1 MMTYLFN
8 FLLVPLYYFVLRLS
22 LPRRDADNAF
32 WWIVTAHAILFRA
45 VANPY
50 NYVDTV
56 YYTKAYLDISG
67 WSLWH
72 TVVEKNQYT
81 IWGRGYLLYNWLL
94 CRLSADPKVL
104 FVVSSVVAVGGVMLY
119 YRKTT
124 CTVLAP
130 VLFYL
135 SYHMMYM
142 HGFGVIRQ
150 HLAIPFLLFAL
161 LYIDNTKKSLC
172 FAFVASF
179 LHTACIVF
187 FPFYFVRWLFKRL
200 SYKEIA
206 VLSLAFFL
214 TGRFF
219 ISMILQFFPRFGA
232 YLHTKAENN
241 TVPVLLIAFIILLL
255 YEADV
260 FGKVRKGRD
269 HNLLMFLL
277 YGFALSVFCIRLPGA
292 GRLSLPVIYVVPT
305 VMSML
310 YHYGGKKK
318 DEYKL
323 CVVGLAILVVI
334 GLVLA
339 IEKGRSPLLHYSLFW
354 E

>member
-1 MMTYLFN
+1 MTYLIN
-8 FLLVPLYYFVLRLS
+8 FLLVPLYYFVLWLT
-22 LPRRDADNAF
+22 LPRRDVIKAF
-32 WWIVTAHAILFRA
+32 LWIVAIHAILFRA
-45 VANPY
+45 LANPY

-56 YYTKAYLDISG
+56 NYTNAYLDISG
-67 WSLWH
+67 WNLSH
-72 TVVEKNQYT
+72 TVVDENQYT
-81 IWGRGYLLYNWLL
+81 IWGRGYLFYNWLL
-94 CRLSADPKVL
+94 SRLSADPKIL

-119 YRKTT
+119 YKRTVY
-124 CTVLAP
+124 TVLAP
-130 VLFYL
+130 ILFYL
-135 SYHMMYM
+135 SYHMMYL

-161 LYIDNTKKSLC
+161 YYIEDIKKSLC
-172 FAFVASF
+172 YAIVASF

-187 FPFYFVRWLFKRL
+187 FPFYLLRWLFKRFSYEEITFFSL
-200 SYKEIA
+200 S
-206 VLSLAFFL
+206 FFL

-219 ISMILQFFPRFGA
+219 ISMILQFFPRFEA

-241 TVPVLLIAFIILLL
+241 IVPVLLIAFMILLL

-269 HNLLMFLL
+269 RDLLMFLL

-292 GRLSLPVIYVVPT
+292 GRLSLPIIYVVPT

-310 YHYGGKKK
+310 YHYGGRNK

-323 CVVGLAILVVI
+323 CVVGLAALVVI